1 MKPNTNTEAAET
13 VKTTD
18 SPAVAQQRLVSEMCG
33 VIELIGCIRHG
44 DDESANCV
52 KIRRISD
59 GQPLTQK
66 EIWDVLNEFANTII
80 TESSPKKD

>member
-1 MKPNTNTEAAET
+1 MKRTQTIREQRAKVE
-13 VKTTD
+13 
-18 SPAVAQQRLVSEMCG
+18 SVAPQSTGNQVSEVCG
-33 VIELIGCIRHG
+33 VIELIGCIKHV

-66 EIWDVLNEFANTII
+66 EIWDVLNEFANAKIH
-80 TESSPKKD
+80 P